1 MSKLVGALAL
11 VLSATPP
18 GGRIVDGGAML
29 DGGAR
34 GGDGGVSASTPRP
47 PAARWRAI
55 DGGTLFEGGFTDL
68 VELSADASVRLRFPR
83 PVIMTV
89 CDEPIVDV
97 DPHRQYVELQ
107 AVEPGLTQCG
117 FWFDQNPVPN
127 RLVRVFV
134 AEPPDDSPTP
144 R

>member
-18 GGRIVDGGAML
+18 GATIVDAGV
-29 DGGAR
+29 R
-34 GGDGGVSASTPRP
+34 GGDGGVPASTPRP
-47 PAARWRAI
+47 AAARWSAT

-68 VELSADASVRLRFPR
+68 VELSADASVRLLFPR

-89 CDEPIVDV
+89 CDEAIVDV
-97 DPHRQYVELQ
+97 DPQRQFVELK

-134 AEPPDDSPTP
+134 AEAPDDSTTP